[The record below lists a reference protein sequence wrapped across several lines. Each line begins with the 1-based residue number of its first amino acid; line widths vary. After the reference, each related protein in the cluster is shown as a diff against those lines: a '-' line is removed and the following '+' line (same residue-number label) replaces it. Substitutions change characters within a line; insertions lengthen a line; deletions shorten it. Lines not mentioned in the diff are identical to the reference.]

1 MFSFKRLLLLFVI
14 FLLAGC
20 KDGWRLPLA
29 FPTPGKQALV
39 VLTRPGPL
47 TYATDENDSISGLEY
62 DLTETFAQEL
72 GVEVKYIVA
81 SPGELKEQI
90 GGYHYHLAAA
100 WLSPRPEDGITASP
114 PVFMSHDVL
123 AQHEASLP
131 LSKLSQLAGKTVHA
145 LAGSRQAATLKRLRA
160 TQPGLTVVEVAEGDM
175 LDLLEALGERQ
186 VDYVAMDSQMEELA
200 NQFVPSLRTTLRLDE
215 DAPIVW
221 LLGASP
227 NPELQARVDA
237 FIVRVQ
243 QDGTLARLEER
254 YFGHVRRLRQG
265 DIQAFLGEVETTLPK
280 LRPHFQAAERITGL
294 DWRLLAAL
302 AYQESH
308 WKADATSPT
317 GVRGIMM
324 LTAETADRLGVEN
337 RLDARASILA
347 GARYLN
353 LLRDMLPPEVT
364 EPDRTWLALAG
375 YNLGPGHLSTG
386 RSLARQLK
394 ADPDAWYEMKRIL
407 PLLAKPEYYQRMRS
421 GRARGGEAVILVENI
436 RSYYDILTRHE
447 GPLVQ
452 PAPTTP
458 QATKVSKRQGARA
471 QIKKQAPRNKR

>member
-14 FLLAGC
+14 CLLVSC
-20 KDGWRLPLA
+20 KDGWRLPLP
-29 FPTPGKQALV
+29 FPTPGKQELQ

-47 TYATDENDSISGLEY
+47 TYATDDNGTISGLEY

-72 GVEVKYIVA
+72 GVEVKYLVA
-81 SPGELKEQI
+81 PPGELANRLR
-90 GGYHYHLAAA
+90 GYDYHLAAA
-100 WLSPRPEDGITASP
+100 WLSPQPTGGIEASP

-131 LSKLSQLAGKTVHA
+131 LNRLAQLAGKTVHA
-145 LAGSRQAATLKRLRA
+145 LAGSRQAATLHRLAA
-160 TQPGLTVVEVAEGDM
+160 TLPGLQIIEAPQGDM
-175 LDLLEALGERQ
+175 LDLLEALGERRIEF
-186 VDYVAMDSQMEELA
+186 VAMDSQMEELA
-200 NQFVPSLRTTLRLDE
+200 NQFVPTLRTTLPLGD

-221 LLGASP
+221 LLGPSP

-237 FIVRVQ
+237 FILRVQ

-254 YFGHVRRLRQG
+254 YFGHVRRLKQG
-265 DIQAFLGEVETTLPK
+265 DIEAFLGEIETTLPK
-280 LRPHFQAAERITGL
+280 LRPHFQAAERLTGL

-308 WKADATSPT
+308 WKSDATSPT

-324 LTAETADRLGVEN
+324 LTAETADRLEVSN
-337 RLDARASILA
+337 RLDAKESILA
-347 GARYLN
+347 GARYLDM
-353 LLRDMLPPEVT
+353 LRDMLPAEVH

-394 ADPDAWYEMKRIL
+394 ADPDAWYDMKRIL

-436 RSYYDILTRHE
+436 RSYHDILTRHE
-447 GPLVQ
+447 APLLVAQ
-452 PAPTTP
+452 RATP
-458 QATKVSKRQGARA
+458 SPKRATGKTPV
-471 QIKKQAPRNKR
+471 KKTAGQRPPR